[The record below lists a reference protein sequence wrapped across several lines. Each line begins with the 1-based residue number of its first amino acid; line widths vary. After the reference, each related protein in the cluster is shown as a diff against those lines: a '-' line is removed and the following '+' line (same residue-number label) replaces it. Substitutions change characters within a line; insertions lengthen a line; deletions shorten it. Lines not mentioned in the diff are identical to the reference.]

1 MVSEIFDNR
10 YKCRNIAPETSKLK
24 QLSLVDNRN
33 LEIPENVAGLKRKQ
47 GSDEN
52 DCVPVRVK
60 WSSFDEWGVFSWK
73 KYERCVRDGDSTA
86 KTQGLYEQRLT
97 NNEITADLLEK
108 TSLVVFG
115 GNHVTVHILD
125 LLDRKSTTTG

>member
-10 YKCRNIAPETSKLK
+10 DKHRNIAPETSKLK

-60 WSSFDEWGVFSWK
+60 RSSFDEWGFLAGKSM
-73 KYERCVRDGDSTA
+73 
-86 KTQGLYEQRLT
+86 
-97 NNEITADLLEK
+97 N
-108 TSLVVFG
+108 VV
-115 GNHVTVHILD
+115 
-125 LLDRKSTTTG
+125 

>member
-1 MVSEIFDNR
+1 M
-10 YKCRNIAPETSKLK
+10 
-24 QLSLVDNRN
+24 
-33 LEIPENVAGLKRKQ
+33 
-47 GSDEN
+47 
-52 DCVPVRVK
+52 
-60 WSSFDEWGVFSWK
+60 GVFSWK

-115 GNHVTVHILD
+115 GNHVTVYVLD